1 MLLGV
6 TTAATTGEH
15 GTGFAGAANAGT
27 EISAQRESGDKYF
40 HDTLLIWTVV
50 VFGISASAG
59 PAPAGL
65 KMPMLVLPA
74 HDRDHKFRTIKND
87 SDCPGSERNVLARG
101 GPTPWRGLGFACFIE
116 LSLGRPTWQSRGA
129 LSVHRHPW
137 LRAGIRTVNTEP
149 LPGSLAT
156 VTSPPIMRASLRDR
170 ARPSPV
176 PP

>member
-1 MLLGV
+1 CRPVIGI
-6 TTAATTGEH
+6 T
-15 GTGFAGAANAGT
+15 N
-27 EISAQRESGDKYF
+27 SG
-40 HDTLLIWTVV
+40 
-50 VFGISASAG
+50 
-59 PAPAGL
+59 
-65 KMPMLVLPA
+65 
-74 HDRDHKFRTIKND
+74 RFRTIQIAPAAGATFLRADAD
-87 SDCPGSERNVLARG
+87 SLARPRPRLLHG
-101 GPTPWRGLGFACFIE
+101 A
-116 LSLGRPTWQSRGA
+116 LSRRPTWQSRGA

>member
-6 TTAATTGEH
+6 TTGVTTGEH
-15 GTGFAGAANAGT
+15 GTGYAGAANAGIDIGAADT
-27 EISAQRESGDKYF
+27 RASISAFMTRL
-40 HDTLLIWTVV
+40 HIWTVV

-74 HDRDHKFRTIKND
+74 RHRDHKFRTIKND
-87 SDCPGSERNVLARG
+87 SDCPGSERNVLAR
-101 GPTPWRGLGFACFIE
+101 RADSLARARLRCLNE
-116 LSLGRPTWQSRGA
+116 LSTWQSRGA